1 MPDILLTS
9 AIVLVCM
16 IAVAATAVRLP
27 GTWVIVA
34 ASVALGWWTDWERVG
49 VTLIVVLAVLAVA
62 GEVVELLMSVVTARR
77 AGASRRAAWGGLL
90 GGILG
95 MFFLTFLVPVPL
107 VGTMVGALAGCF
119 AGAMIAELSANRRL
133 AHGTRVGLFSAIGFA
148 LGTAAKIAVALAMSG
163 ALIVSYLASAP
174 EPAAQAEVSA
184 RRSIA
189 AVFFDPVVNESNL
202 VRAGLG
208 AAVLHLDSFDGFRIA
223 DQIGRRDAV
232 VDVDEPLD
240 DFVFSG

>member
-34 ASVALGWWTDWERVG
+34 SSAAVGWWTDWERVG
-49 VTLIVVLAVLAVA
+49 VSMVVVLAMLAVA
-62 GEVVELLMSVVTARR
+62 GEVVELLMSVVTARK

-107 VGTMVGALAGCF
+107 VGTMVGALVGCF

-148 LGTAAKIAVALAMSG
+148 LGIAAKIAVALAMSG

-174 EPAAQAEVSA
+174 
-184 RRSIA
+184 
-189 AVFFDPVVNESNL
+189 
-202 VRAGLG
+202 
-208 AAVLHLDSFDGFRIA
+208 
-223 DQIGRRDAV
+223 
-232 VDVDEPLD
+232 
-240 DFVFSG
+240 